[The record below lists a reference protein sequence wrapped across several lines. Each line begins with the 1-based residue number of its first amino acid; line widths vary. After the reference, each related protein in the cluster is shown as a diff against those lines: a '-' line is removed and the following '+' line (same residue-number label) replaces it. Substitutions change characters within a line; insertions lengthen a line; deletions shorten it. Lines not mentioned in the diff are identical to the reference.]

1 MPVNEM
7 LAKIL
12 SDYREANSVGPC
24 DTGVLQEFCEY
35 ATKWLND
42 AGLVGVGHTTSGMS
56 LRFADGSEY
65 LLTEAPPS
73 EVPVANMPAFS
84 ITGNNGGSVRSAGAI
99 QDASIRIMGNS

>member
-1 MPVNEM
+1 MPINEM

-12 SDYREANSVGPC
+12 SDHCETNPQESHDA
-24 DTGVLQEFCEY
+24 GVLHLFCEY

-42 AGLVGVGHTTSGMS
+42 AGLVGVGHTTNGMS
-56 LRFADGSEY
+56 LRFANGEEY

-99 QDASIRIMGNS
+99 QDSSVRIVGNS